1 MSRIPDDVLDSI
13 RQATDIVELVGR
25 YVPLQRSGHD
35 FKARCPFHQEKT
47 PSFYVVPDKEMWTCF
62 GCHKGGN
69 VFSFLMEREGLTF
82 LEAVRQLA
90 GAAGITIDSTASPE
104 AAAQASR
111 LGRLREVCDWAC
123 RRFQAGLRWKE
134 GARAREYLKG
144 RGMTGETA
152 NLFRLGYAPAGWDN
166 LLGAASREGIGE
178 QDLLDAGLVI
188 ARDGGRGGSYD
199 RFRDR
204 VVFPIQDAQGRVIAF
219 GARTLADEEPKY
231 LNSPETPLFTK
242 GRHLYALHLAKKE
255 MLRTGEGAVMEGY
268 TDVILTHQAGWP
280 VAVAG
285 LGTALTREQAALAS
299 RYVKKLYLVYDG
311 DAAGLRAA
319 ERAIPEFLPEAIE
332 TRVAVL
338 PPGEDPADVAARA
351 GIPGLPDV
359 LSRSRDAF
367 DHLLAVRAAAHDVST
382 VPGRAQAVQDV
393 LQALAGVQ
401 DDLRRALYLK
411 RLAEEYSAPES
422 VLADTLRQIRGRAMR
437 ESRARET
444 GAGEVA
450 APQRAASPTPTPI
463 PIPIPRDGYDASR
476 VEVEN
481 SPAPRPREPMPQAP
495 AVEELL
501 VEAVLGHPALLDEV
515 EERLPRAAVTHPG
528 CREMLERLLQA
539 RRPGVAPDPAAV
551 VARLE
556 DPELAGFGATLLHR
570 ATGKDL
576 LRQGRDCLERLGAM
590 HEERQVHEGLKRAT
604 TPAEQ
609 EDLLRRL
616 VEIHRRRS
624 VSPRGLT

>member
-332 TRVAVL
+332 TRVAVGRGAAAGRAPGRL
-338 PPGEDPADVAARA
+338 GGARRPPGAPRGSLAPPRRVRPPARRPRRGSRRVHRARPRASRAGRAAGARRGPGRPAARA
-351 GIPGLPDV
+351 VPQAARRGV
-359 LSRSRDAF
+359 L
-367 DHLLAVRAAAHDVST
+367 
-382 VPGRAQAVQDV
+382 
-393 LQALAGVQ
+393 
-401 DDLRRALYLK
+401 
-411 RLAEEYSAPES
+411 
-422 VLADTLRQIRGRAMR
+422 
-437 ESRARET
+437 RARERAR
-444 GAGEVA
+444 GHAAADPGEGDA
-450 APQRAASPTPTPI
+450 REPRT
-463 PIPIPRDGYDASR
+463 RDG
-476 VEVEN
+476 
-481 SPAPRPREPMPQAP
+481 
-495 AVEELL
+495 
-501 VEAVLGHPALLDEV
+501 
-515 EERLPRAAVTHPG
+515 
-528 CREMLERLLQA
+528 
-539 RRPGVAPDPAAV
+539 RR
-551 VARLE
+551 
-556 DPELAGFGATLLHR
+556 
-570 ATGKDL
+570 
-576 LRQGRDCLERLGAM
+576 
-590 HEERQVHEGLKRAT
+590 
-604 TPAEQ
+604 
-609 EDLLRRL
+609 
-616 VEIHRRRS
+616 
-624 VSPRGLT
+624 